1 MSFLETFQ
9 DLVPSWLS
17 EGEGGKV
24 LASLSLMLDDYRARA
39 KAALL
44 ARFPGYAP
52 DDAALGALGRDRR
65 LVRGLG
71 EPAASYAARQMR
83 FLDDHRVRGNPWA
96 LLEQIRTYLQ
106 TPCVVRTVDRRGNWF
121 TIEAD
126 GSYSSNIDQANWVWD
141 STEASPNWGRF
152 WVIIYP
158 IDAARP
164 WAPSS
169 SVPFASRKTIGTTA
183 TANQIAGLRAIIRDW
198 KRAGTK
204 CEWIIVAFDDAT
216 FEPSGSTDPAGA
228 WRHWSTVS
236 GETRAARRL
245 GSARYFT
252 GT

>member
-1 MSFLETFQ
+1 MSFIEKFKE
-9 DLVPSWLS
+9 LVPAWLS
-17 EGEGGKV
+17 AGDGGKV
-24 LASLSLMLDDYRARA
+24 LASLSLMLDDFRART
-39 KAALL
+39 KLGLL

-71 EPAASYAARQMR
+71 EPAASYAERQQR
-83 FLDDHRVRGNPWA
+83 ALEDHRVRGNPFA

-121 TIEAD
+121 TVEAD
-126 GSYSSNIDQANWVWD
+126 GSYSSSIDLGNWGWD
-141 STEASPNWGRF
+141 STEVSPNWARF

-183 TANQIAGLRAIIRDW
+183 TAAQIAGVRSIIRDW
-198 KRAGTK
+198 KGAGK

-216 FEPSGSTDPAGA
+216 FAPSGSTDPAGA

-236 GETRAARRL
+236 GETRTPVRL

-252 GT
+252 GVK